1 MRRER
6 KNVMTDYEFTI
17 VAAGLSLDNDDWQE
31 RFLDAG
37 CDDALAAI
45 QRGMFALRF
54 DREAAS
60 FTQAVESAIRDVE
73 AAGAKVLRIEPDPL
87 VSASDI
93 AERSGLS
100 RQLISLYANGNRGSD
115 FPAPIACA
123 TTAKPLW
130 KWCHVAK
137 WLADNDKLDA
147 NAVVE
152 AEAIDQINDRIAG
165 AGLFQT
171 SNKTAVGQE
180 PIKRV
185 SSFTDA
191 GYYMQ
196 SMAITRKH
204 GKAGIFRTEV
214 GDIPAQGAEFLRPS
228 ASLAAACL

>member
-1 MRRER
+1 
-6 KNVMTDYEFTI
+6 MTDYEFTI
-17 VAAGLSLDNDDWQE
+17 VATGLSLDNDEWQE

-45 QRGMFALRF
+45 QRGMFVLRF

-60 FTQAVESAIRDVE
+60 FAEAVETAIQDVE

-100 RQLISLYANGNRGSD
+100 RQLVSLYANGNRGSD

-137 WLADNDKLDA
+137 WLANNDKLDP

-152 AEAIDQINDRIAG
+152 AEAIDQINEKVAG
-165 AGLFQT
+165 AGNLQAL
-171 SNKTAVGQE
+171 NKTAVEEE
-180 PIKRV
+180 PIKNF

-196 SMAITRKH
+196 PIATLRKQVR
-204 GKAGIFRTEV
+204 AGIFRTEV

-228 ASLAAACL
+228 VSLAAACL